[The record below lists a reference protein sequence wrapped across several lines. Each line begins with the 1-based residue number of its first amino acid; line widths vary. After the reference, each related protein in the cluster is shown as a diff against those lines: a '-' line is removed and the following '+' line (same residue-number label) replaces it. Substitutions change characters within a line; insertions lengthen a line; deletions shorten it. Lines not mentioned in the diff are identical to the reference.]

1 MTLFTTRNIII
12 AIVIIIIAFVGYFL
26 YKKFYSSNHKKKI
39 MSNSVGSNPKK
50 NKFNENNEN
59 NGNNE
64 NTGLINDNN
73 EENEVPN
80 LDEPTGNDPYFDIQI
95 GDENVGRITFEL
107 IDDVVPRTCENFR
120 TLCSRGFNRG
130 DVAPYKNSIFH
141 RIIKDFMIQGGDF
154 TNHNGTGGRSI
165 YGDKFED
172 ESFELK
178 HNQPGILSMANAGPN
193 TNGSQF
199 FICIR
204 EAPHLDGKHVV
215 FGIVKKGYEIIE
227 RLNNIQTDDEDKPL
241 QVCRVIDCGLC

>member
-12 AIVIIIIAFVGYFL
+12 AIVIIIVAFVGYFL
-26 YKKFYSSNHKKKI
+26 YKKFYGGKHKKKI

-50 NKFNENNEN
+50 NELND
-59 NGNNE
+59 NNE
-64 NTGLINDNN
+64 NTKLINDNEVN
-73 EENEVPN
+73 ELPN
-80 LDEPTGNDPYFDIQI
+80 LDEPTGNDPYFEIQI
-95 GDENVGRITFEL
+95 GDEKVGRIVFEL

-120 TLCSRGFNRG
+120 SLCSRGFNKG
-130 DVAPYKNSIFH
+130 EAPPYKNSIFH
-141 RIIKDFMIQGGDF
+141 RVIKDFMIQGGDF

-199 FICIR
+199 FICTQ

-227 RLNNIQTDDEDKPL
+227 RLNNIQTDDDDKPL
-241 QVCRVIDCGLC
+241 QDCRVIDCGLC

>member
-1 MTLFTTRNIII
+1 MIDMTLFTTRNIII

-26 YKKFYSSNHKKKI
+26 YKKFYGGKHKKKI

-50 NKFNENNEN
+50 NELND
-59 NGNNE
+59 NNE
-64 NTGLINDNN
+64 NTKLINDHQEGND
-73 EENEVPN
+73 VPN

-95 GDENVGRITFEL
+95 GDEKVGRIVFEL

-120 TLCSRGFNRG
+120 SLCSRGFNKG
-130 DVAPYKNSIFH
+130 EAPPYKNSIFH
-141 RIIKDFMIQGGDF
+141 RVIKDFMIQGGDF

-199 FICIR
+199 FICTQ

-227 RLNNIQTDDEDKPL
+227 QLNNIQTDENDKPL
-241 QVCRVIDCGLC
+241 QDCKVIDCGLC